1 MFLTSM
7 DDKWSQDK
15 INTAYGKLS
24 SCIATTKQRETVQ
37 PFYNIS
43 FTGDLASFNAQC
55 PSGSGLGGS
64 GLGGSCL
71 EPVRPQTLW
80 ATNLCDNTVIPVGAV
95 CANGNIFINSSCLKT
110 TQPTTLSFCS
120 ETRWVQWSGLETC
133 EDFYNVS
140 DKGTCATYENCVWVG
155 SNRQYNCRTE
165 VSKLCQSVWTD
176 TVMGLSSA
184 LRTCC
189 CYVDVN
195 AINECLHACA
205 ECNGCWEL
213 PYPCYKCC
221 TFCNVSYKVICS
233 QFLIYCTPDG
243 CFAPNEEVKCIVS
256 HNPATMDCNY
266 EAAIPYCYIG
276 WSQLPYCY
284 GGEKCEKC
292 ECIRCLIVPESP
304 LGVVCRVIDVYT
316 AKIGSETE
324 THPLYVINQNIPTSI
339 GGK

>member
-7 DDKWSQDK
+7 DDKWAQDK

-43 FTGDLASFNAQC
+43 FTGDLASFNAKC
-55 PSGSGLGGS
+55 K
-64 GLGGSCL
+64 
-71 EPVRPQTLW
+71 EPVKPQTLW
-80 ATNLCDNTVIPVGAV
+80 ATSLCDNTVIPVGAV
-95 CANGNIFINSSCLKT
+95 CANGNVFINSKCLKT
-110 TQPTTLSFCS
+110 SQPTTLSFCS
-120 ETRWVQWSGLETC
+120 ETRYVMWGVSC
-133 EDFYNVS
+133 DEDFYAVS
-140 DKGTCATYENCVWVG
+140 DKGVCPTYENCVWVG
-155 SNRQYNCRTE
+155 SNRQYNCRAE
-165 VSKLCQSVWTD
+165 VTKLCQSVWTD
-176 TVMGLSSA
+176 TVMNLSIA
-184 LRTCC
+184 KRTCC

-195 AINECLHACA
+195 AINECLNACA

-221 TFCNVSYKVICS
+221 TFCNVSHRMICS

-243 CFAPNEEVKCIVS
+243 CFAPMGEVKCIVS
-256 HNPATMDCNY
+256 KNGATMDCNY

-276 WSQLPYCY
+276 WSQLPYCW
-284 GGEKCEKC
+284 GGEKASCE
-292 ECIRCLIVPESP
+292 RCLIVPENP

-316 AKIGSETE
+316 WKGNNSEEE
-324 THPLYVINQNIPTSI
+324 THPLYVINQNVPTNIPISL

>member
-15 INTAYGKLS
+15 INTAYGKLQN
-24 SCIATTKQRETVQ
+24 CIATTKQRETVQ

-43 FTGDLASFNAQC
+43 FTGDLASFNAKC
-55 PSGSGLGGS
+55 PSPS
-64 GLGGSCL
+64 
-71 EPVRPQTLW
+71 RPQTLW

-110 TQPTTLSFCS
+110 SQPTTLSFCN
-120 ETRWVQWSGLETC
+120 EARWVQWSGVETC

-155 SNRQYNCRTE
+155 SNRQYNCRME
-165 VSKLCQSVWTD
+165 VTKLCQSVWTER
-176 TVMGLSSA
+176 VMGLSIA
-184 LRTCC
+184 KRTCC
-189 CYVDVN
+189 CSVDVN
-195 AINECLHACA
+195 AINECLYMCN

-221 TFCNVSYKVICS
+221 TFCNVDFNQICS

-243 CFAPNEEVKCIVS
+243 CFSPMGEVKCIVS

-266 EAAIPYCYIG
+266 EAAVHYCYIG
-276 WSQLPYCY
+276 WNQLPYCY
-284 GGEKCEKC
+284 GGEKEQCE
-292 ECIRCLIVPESP
+292 RCLIVPENP

-316 AKIGSETE
+316 WKGNNSEEE
-324 THPLYVINQNIPTSI
+324 THPLYVINQNIPMASSTM

>member
-1 MFLTSM
+1 MFLTSL

-15 INTAYGKLS
+15 INTAYGKLQN
-24 SCIATTKQRETVQ
+24 CIATTKQRETVQ

-43 FTGDLASFNAQC
+43 FTGDLASLSAKC
-55 PSGSGLGGS
+55 PSPS
-64 GLGGSCL
+64 
-71 EPVRPQTLW
+71 RPQTLW
-80 ATNLCDNTVIPVGAV
+80 ATNLCDNTVIPIGAV

-110 TQPTTLSFCS
+110 SQPTTLSFCN
-120 ETRWVQWSGLETC
+120 EARWVQWSGVETC

-155 SNRQYNCRTE
+155 SNRQYNCRME
-165 VSKLCQSVWTD
+165 VTKLCQNVWTER
-176 TVMGLSSA
+176 VMGLSIA
-184 LRTCC
+184 KRTCC
-189 CYVDVN
+189 CSVDVN
-195 AINECLHACA
+195 AINECLNACV

-221 TFCNVSYKVICS
+221 TFCNVDFNQICS

-243 CFAPNEEVKCIVS
+243 CFSPMGEVKCIVS

-266 EAAIPYCYIG
+266 EAAVHYCYIG

-284 GGEKCEKC
+284 GGEKEQF
-292 ECIRCLIVPESP
+292 ERCLIVPENP

-316 AKIGSETE
+316 WKGNNSEEE
-324 THPLYVINQNIPTSI
+324 THPLYVINQNIPMASSTMR
-339 GGK
+339 GK